1 MVFNEMKYVYAVY
14 KHRNFSKA
22 AQSLGIAQPTLS
34 LMIKKAEGHLGGEI
48 FDRSKSPL
56 ALTDLGRA
64 YIQAA
69 IRIMRIEDE
78 FEQYLTANEHLPSG
92 ILTLGGTPLFVSYV
106 LPELLALFSNR
117 YPGVEIRLH
126 EHPSYMLEKDLNDSV
141 LDLAIDNASLDPER
155 FDNHVF
161 QSEELVLALPRKI
174 AETAALRL
182 YRMTASYIQRGGLQ
196 GAAAVPLKLLSDT
209 PFILLRKDSDT
220 RIRSDKL
227 CRDAGFEPKISLQVD
242 QQITAYNMSAA
253 GLGAAFISDTLIN
266 FLPPNDHL
274 MFFRLSDENAR
285 RDIRFFSRKGEQLSA
300 PASAFIKMFQN
311 YRPVTEE

>member
-1 MVFNEMKYVYAVY
+1 MIFHEMKYIYAVY
-14 KHRNFSKA
+14 RHRNFSRA
-22 AQSLGIAQPTLS
+22 AAALGIAQPTLS
-34 LMIKKAEGHLGGEI
+34 LMIKKAESHLGGEI
-48 FDRSKSPL
+48 FDRSKVPL

-78 FEQYLTANEHLPSG
+78 FEQFLSVNEQCPSG
-92 ILTLGGTPLFVSYV
+92 ILTLGGTPLFISYV
-106 LPELLALFSNR
+106 LPSLLSSFSSR

-126 EHPSYMLEKDLNDSV
+126 EHPSYMLEKDLSDGV

-155 FDNHVF
+155 FSSHTF
-161 QSEELVLALPRKI
+161 QTEEVILVAPRKI

-196 GAAAVPLKLLSDT
+196 GTAAVPLKLLDDT

-227 CRDAGFEPKISLQVD
+227 CQEAGFEPKVLLQVD
-242 QQITAYNMSAA
+242 QQITAYNMAAA
-253 GLGAAFISDTLIN
+253 GLGAAFISDTLVN
-266 FLPPNDHL
+266 FLPHNDHL
-274 MFFRLSDENAR
+274 MFFRLSGETAR
-285 RDIRFFSRKGEQLSA
+285 RDIRFFCRKGETLST

-311 YRPVTEE
+311 YKPLPEE